1 MARLDLTARVAALET
16 AVSAGTARLPDDL
29 LDDARAVLART
40 ATRTALSAEHTVVAL
55 AGSTGSGKSSLFN
68 AIARAPLARPGI
80 TRPTTARP
88 MAVVWGPGA
97 DPLLSWLEVG
107 DRHHAADRAGVATD
121 GLVLLD
127 LPDHD
132 SVVTEH
138 RAIAERLVERVDLL
152 VWVVDPQKYADAAL
166 HERYLRPLAGHG
178 DVVVVVLNQIDRL
191 TPEEAT
197 ACLADLRRLVAE
209 DGLVSARVLGVS
221 ATTGQGIDELDALLD
236 QAAARR
242 EAAVARM
249 VADLRGVACRIADA
263 CGDKVPE
270 RSQDAARSRLVDALE
285 AAAGVPTVVDAV
297 RGSANR
303 RARAATGWPPTRWI
317 GRLRVDPL
325 RRLGLARGTDRP
337 DLARTSVPR
346 ASPTVAAR
354 AHVAVREYVS
364 TMTAGAP
371 QDWALAARE
380 RVTDS
385 TGGLADEL
393 DQAVAGTELEA
404 ARRPRWW
411 GVVSFLQWVVLG
423 ALVVGLVWLGVLAV
437 LAYLQLPAPETPVWR
452 GFPWPTLLVVG
463 GVVVGVV
470 LALAA
475 RVAGA
480 LGARRRAAR
489 ARRRLRESIA
499 KVAGRL
505 VWLPVAEELSALT
518 TCRVAAQVAAT

>member
-1 MARLDLTARVAALET
+1 MARVDLADRVAALET
-16 AVSAGTARLPDDL
+16 AVSSGTGRLPADL
-29 LDDARAVLART
+29 LDDARTVLART
-40 ATRTALSAEHTVVAL
+40 AERSALSAEHTVVAL

-68 AIARAPLARPGI
+68 AIARAPLARPGVQ
-80 TRPTTARP
+80 RPTTSRP
-88 MAVVWGPGA
+88 LAVVWGQGA

-107 DRHHAADRAGVATD
+107 ERHRATERATLAPG

-138 RAIAERLVERVDLL
+138 RAIAERLVDRVDLL

-191 TPEEAT
+191 SPQDAA

-209 DGLVSARVLGVS
+209 DGLAAARVLGVS
-221 ATTGQGIDELDALLD
+221 ATTGQGIDELDALLV

-249 VADLRGVACRIADA
+249 VGDLRAVAARIAQA
-263 CGDKVPE
+263 CGNLVPE
-270 RSQDAARSRLVDALE
+270 RSQKAARDRLVDALE
-285 AAAGVPTVVDAV
+285 TAAGVPTVVDAV
-297 RGSANR
+297 RVSANR

-317 GRLRVDPL
+317 GRIRVDPL
-325 RRLGLARGTDRP
+325 RRLGLTRGTDRP
-337 DLARTSVPR
+337 DLVRTSLPQ
-346 ASPTVAAR
+346 ASPTQSAR
-354 AHVAVREYVS
+354 AHVAVREYVT

-371 QDWALAARE
+371 EDWVLAARA

-385 TGGLADEL
+385 TGGLADAL

-404 ARRPRWW
+404 LRRPRWW
-411 GVVSFLQWVVLG
+411 GAVGVVQWIGLA
-423 ALVVGLVWLGVLAV
+423 ALVGGLAWLGVLAA
-437 LAYLQLPAPETPVWR
+437 LAYLQLPAPDTPTWN
-452 GFPWPTLLVVG
+452 GFPWPTLLALG
-463 GVVVGVV
+463 GAALGVL
-470 LALAA
+470 LALVSRLAA
-475 RVAGA
+475 A

-489 ARRRLRESIA
+489 ARRRLREA
-499 KVAGRL
+499 VATVADGL
-505 VWLPVAEELSALT
+505 VRLPVAEELAALS
-518 TCRVAAQVAAT
+518 TCRVASHVAAG

>member
-1 MARLDLTARVAALET
+1 MARLDLSARVAALET
-16 AVSAGTARLPDDL
+16 AVAAGTNRLPDDL
-29 LDDARAVLART
+29 LADARTVLART
-40 ATRTALSAEHTVVAL
+40 AERSALSAEHTVVAL

-68 AIARAPLARPGI
+68 AVARAPLARPGV
-80 TRPTTARP
+80 TRPTTSRP
-88 MAVVWGPGA
+88 LAVVWGPGA
-97 DPLLSWLEVG
+97 DPLLGWLEVG
-107 DRHHAADRAGVATD
+107 ERHHAPGRAGVATD

-166 HERYLRPLAGHG
+166 HERYLRPLADHG

-191 TPEEAT
+191 TPEEAA

-209 DGLVSARVLGVS
+209 DGLAAARVLGVS
-221 ATTGQGIDELDALLD
+221 ATTGQGIDELDTLLE

-249 VADLRGVACRIADA
+249 VADVRGVARRIVDA
-263 CGDKVPE
+263 CGDKVSE
-270 RSQDAARSRLVDALE
+270 RSQDVARGRLVDALE
-285 AAAGVPTVVDAV
+285 AAAGVTTVVDAV
-297 RGSANR
+297 RVSAAR

-317 GRLRVDPL
+317 GRFRADPL

-337 DLARTSVPR
+337 DLARTSLPQT
-346 ASPTVAAR
+346 SPTVAAR
-354 AHVAVREYVS
+354 AHVAVRDYVS
-364 TMTAGAP
+364 TMTAGIP
-371 QDWALAARE
+371 EDWALAARS

-385 TGGLADEL
+385 AGGLADAL

-411 GVVSFLQWVVLG
+411 AVVGFVQWVVL
-423 ALVVGLVWLGVLAV
+423 AVVVAGLVWLGVLAV
-437 LAYLQLPAPETPVWR
+437 LAYLQLPAPETPAWR
-452 GFPWPTLLVVG
+452 GFPWPTLLVVD
-463 GVVVGVV
+463 GVVVGLL
-470 LALAA
+470 LALVA

-489 ARRRLRESIA
+489 ARRRLRESVA
-499 KVAGRL
+499 KVAGRR
-505 VWLPVAEELSALT
+505 VWLPVSEELSALG
-518 TCRVAAQVAAT
+518 TCRVAAQVAGT

>member
-1 MARLDLTARVAALET
+1 MARLDLTDRAAALET
-16 AVSAGTARLPDDL
+16 AVAAGTGRLPAGL
-29 LDDARAVLART
+29 VEDARAVLART
-40 ATRTALSAEHTVVAL
+40 ATRSALSAEHTVVAL

-68 AIARAPLARPGI
+68 AIAHAPLARPGI
-80 TRPTTARP
+80 TRPTTSRP
-88 MAVVWGPGA
+88 LAVVWGPGA

-107 DRHHAADRAGVATD
+107 DRHHAADRSGVATD

-138 RAIAERLVERVDLL
+138 RAVAERLVERVDLL

-178 DVVVVVLNQIDRL
+178 EVVVVVLNQIDRL

-209 DGLVSARVLGVS
+209 DGLASARVLGVS
-221 ATTGQGIDELDALLD
+221 AVTGQGIDELGAFLG

-249 VADLRGVACRIADA
+249 VADVRGVAGQIVRA
-263 CGDKVPE
+263 CGDKVSE
-270 RSQDAARSRLVDALE
+270 RTRVAAQDRLVDALE
-285 AAAGVPTVVDAV
+285 GAAGVSAVVDAV
-297 RGSANR
+297 RGSVNR

-317 GRLRVDPL
+317 GRFRADPL
-325 RRLGLARGTDRP
+325 RRLGLTRGTDRP
-337 DLARTSVPR
+337 DLVRTSVPR
-346 ASPTVAAR
+346 PSPTVAAR
-354 AHVAVREYVS
+354 AHVAVREYVA
-364 TMTAGAP
+364 TMTDAAP
-371 QDWALAARE
+371 TDWALAARAH
-380 RVTDS
+380 VTES
-385 TGGLADEL
+385 TGGLADAL
-393 DQAVAGTELEA
+393 DQAVASTELEA

-411 GVVSFLQWVVLG
+411 ALVGFVQWVAL
-423 ALVVGLVWLGVLAV
+423 ATLVVGLAWLGVLAV
-437 LAYLQLPAPETPVWR
+437 LGYLQLPAPQTPTWR
-452 GFPWPTLLVVG
+452 GVPWPTLLAVG
-463 GVVVGVV
+463 GLAVG
-470 LALAA
+470 LLLAA
-475 RVAGA
+475 GARAAGA

-489 ARRRLRESIA
+489 ARRRLRA
-499 KVAGRL
+499 AVTQVAGRL